1 MTATSNARVSFGLLA
16 IAYVSVLVVFVAI
29 DFVWLS
35 AMANRLY
42 RPVLGDILAAQPR
55 LLPAVLFYLIFA
67 LALTHLA
74 VRPALIQRSLSV
86 SAVNGG
92 MLGLAAY
99 ATYDLT
105 NHATLERWTT
115 ALTVPDL
122 IWGTVLS
129 ALSAFIAALLTR
141 RFLSGS

>member
-1 MTATSNARVSFGLLA
+1 VTATSNARVSFGLLA

-29 DFVWLS
+29 DFFWLS

>member
-1 MTATSNARVSFGLLA
+1 MTATSKAQVSLRLLA
-16 IAYVSVLVVFVAI
+16 IAYASVLVVFVAI

-42 RPVLGDILAAQPR
+42 RPVLGDILAVQPR

-74 VRPALIQRSLSV
+74 VRPALAQRSLSR

-105 NHATLERWTT
+105 NHATLERWTA
-115 ALTVPDL
+115 ALTIPDL
-122 IWGTVLS
+122 IWGTLLS
-129 ALSAFIAALLTR
+129 ALSTFLSALITR
-141 RFLSGS
+141 RFVS